1 VLSYL
6 NYGKPFF
13 SFGNDVIC
21 GADKDKYVINYS
33 NQIYQLYQGDW
44 LLQFD
49 GVKTKALYR
58 FKEDVMLKNNLK
70 DSNPDVVKKMETIV
84 KANIQQYI
92 HRMLNDELT
101 AKP

>member
-1 VLSYL
+1 
-6 NYGKPFF
+6 
-13 SFGNDVIC
+13 
-21 GADKDKYVINYS
+21 
-33 NQIYQLYQGDW
+33 
-44 LLQFD
+44 
-49 GVKTKALYR
+49 
-58 FKEDVMLKNNLK
+58 MLKNNLK